1 MRGDSINSIINDDEF
16 KLLSELNLDNKES
29 DDKKDLDYYISA
41 ENGKGTLLSQLGVAD
56 SLQLVA
62 NYGKHRLVFPVQIN
76 SGDFSDFR
84 MTFKAPKIFENGEH
98 LRSWRLIAD
107 KTISLVD
114 DHGEALHYKIK
125 DLSAS
130 GISISID
137 TQDEGEFPELLNHI
151 YLQLP
156 NRERLDISGAK
167 IHRVDNKTVAYLL
180 TNKVDDTLLTT
191 LTEYLFECHLA
202 QYPDA
207 YKDHFK

>member
-1 MRGDSINSIINDDEF
+1 MKENSINSIINDDEF
-16 KLLSELNLDNKES
+16 KLLSELNVDNDES
-29 DDKKDLDYYISA
+29 SDNKDLDYYISGA
-41 ENGKGTLLSQLGVAD
+41 NGKGTLLSQLGAAD
-56 SLQLVA
+56 GLQLVA
-62 NYGKHRLVFPVQIN
+62 NYGKHRLVFPVQLK
-76 SGDFSDFR
+76 SGDFSDFC
-84 MTFKAPKIFENGEH
+84 MSFKAPKIFENGEH

-114 DHGEALHYKIK
+114 DHGETLQYQIK

-130 GISISID
+130 GISILID
-137 TQDEGEFPELLNHI
+137 KQGGDDFPELLNHI
-151 YLQLP
+151 YLKLP
-156 NRERLDISGAK
+156 NRERLDISGAQ

-180 TNKVDDTLLTT
+180 TNKVDDTLLTA